1 MKIFLTD
8 DFKNSTILAEKGIRC
23 VLRGFALVKDTK
35 GWMKKLYGATS
46 SSGNLYDFEAM
57 TLEELQQYTT
67 LVTDEDKHNEDL
79 LDNLFDI
86 TYEPCLEIQTPTLKK
101 CPVCN
106 GKKIVDDHMCFV
118 CDGTGKVPN
127 SNEKGTV
134 LGGEKFGTY
143 KIRINAMRNN
153 KTENG
158 LKGTYRAIALI
169 GEKYIEDGV
178 HVISTHKSYIGIIIY
193 FDGQDM
199 GNGDNALVVGGAQ
212 EDENGLH
219 INGDT
224 AFTLNFQFSLS
235 QMHLVNDPDAMIE
248 IDPEYQQIM
257 QYSNQK
263 DQTTTQIDMPGI
275 FLVPSGMEYSHRVE
289 LEVGKN
295 PKNEGI
301 AYIDKTFNMI
311 PDTYK
316 NNNIFNVTPRFNI
329 FDEHNDKFVKPLV
342 MLSHGAS
349 SVSGEFINQS
359 VAIEYDN
366 KYFAMNEKAPTGA
379 SRFDLFG
386 GATKR
391 EQNEYDDSHFS
402 PGSGYLRLV
411 SDRGRHLSGSNY
423 AEILSNANTVGGNDV
438 ALYVSDN
445 NYIGE
450 NARVVSSTDED
461 NTTTTALVYD
471 TNDFHMIDSQ
481 GITATKNNRALIIDS
496 NESNFEGQDGLT
508 AFGTYK
514 ASAFTSADSYDGF
527 RDDPYWCPDCFGDG
541 KYDPEVHLNDDELKK
556 RIKAG
561 ETKFPG
567 GIKNVQLL
575 PDKKYLPPATI
586 TYGSDEWEKLG
597 LEIGI
602 AGKDE
607 ERVDK
612 DRIPDNNAQYLWYI
626 DDENIYMYFRQGE
639 TDTFELLNV
648 TKDNAAVNKNC
659 TFSVFSTDTDAG
671 LRFINHHRI
680 LYTAKNSYDSLD
692 ITNKIPVY
700 ISNNKYFKSDRNAVC
715 LFFDDATKI
724 ADTAIPYQTLAGM
737 DYATIYCYV
746 SPKEIYWYGDE
757 DNSSKR
763 INILTQKFKGYDIF
777 SRQISDDVT
786 ELCKRT
792 YTDEGNTVEVL
803 MTITVHKE
811 GGVCK
816 TCNGDGRVGRY
827 GYPGRLMMYGLN
839 TSSVEFNG
847 YNNMMI
853 GHEGL
858 LSNFGHDSIVFGKY
872 NACGN
877 KEYDMCLTCS
887 GTGRLTCTN
896 CAGGKVV
903 GNPMKEC
910 EECMGFGYV
919 NYQADLCTYC
929 SGTGIANNV
938 VCPMCN
944 GNTYTAYSALG
955 DKTYSAFISGDEA
968 IYTCP
973 ICNAKG
979 EVLDLAT
986 TALIDCTVCSG
997 TGKSACDPCS
1007 GHGFT
1012 EGYVHPLARSACPT
1026 CQNLLT
1032 ECPHCGG
1039 ANCNDKY
1046 TSGYEINMS
1055 CPACSGTGTLNNEPC
1070 IYCEGDGRI
1079 TSGACARCNADLQ
1092 VCDKCL
1098 GFGQNTCSE
1107 CAGDAVVNCYEC
1119 NNPDPAVECD
1129 LCNGEGALDDA
1140 AKVREYVGSF
1150 NADSY
1155 QDWAT
1160 SATVPNEDAGDCTVC
1175 SGTGHRV
1182 KYNVQIGYP
1191 RTYDPE
1197 DCEVSA
1203 FVIRRKWYNSRY
1215 DYDTYHYVTGQ
1226 RRYINETVQRAVVVE
1241 VPNASDHGNT
1251 TETVIVNELISGER
1265 YVTQDNLAYPGTGTE
1280 KMMPTNMMFKT
1291 HEDAENF
1298 LKNNENLIYD
1308 AYTENETNP
1317 GVWEVIELPVYFDT
1331 LGYDENNNFTT
1342 FIAGDMFYEELHPD
1356 GFTNYAVFDTKTD
1369 AENFVSTMITNAGD
1383 WTLEPFYFRVV
1394 AFEDEFHKCTTC
1406 GGTGKSN
1413 AKIKYKCPKCTDISE
1428 YSHAALF
1435 NKTTIWGDSK
1445 GLYTWNRS
1453 HVFCPANPVL
1463 FRNYHVPDKTGMI
1476 QEKTTPGYHEC
1487 ELCNGL
1493 GYVGPEQRISY
1504 LGELFE
1510 QRYRELADPGLY
1522 RSIESEVIGYN
1533 FRVGPKH
1540 DFATHNML
1548 FFGEEPVHNWQAA
1561 FIGPTSGLSSCCPK
1575 CSTFF
1580 NQYCRKDVFDMVPF
1594 GYLPYDEIPQEVKD
1608 TYQYGNFYIDQYHY
1622 DTYSAKS
1629 VFDKMW
1635 KKYLDSNEY
1644 SLPQTFLEKRG
1655 VDRFCDSC
1663 NFNGKAQY
1671 NKEQKVE
1678 IKSQT
1683 CNECDYVDFSFTD
1696 KLGRFYKLHDKCPNC
1711 EKKNWTTPTTAGQ
1724 RTVTIDGRGIIDCPT
1739 CVGGKEPCDKC
1750 NQVKHWLCTTCGGDQ
1765 IVDFQPTIAYED
1777 GKVVAVGD
1785 GYFYKNLMLDSDKFD
1800 MYKDYINIKP
1810 ENNCDLNVGQYIKRM
1825 NLFSVENNGLLM
1837 VHNNNYDEIPDPH
1850 VKHELASDFFAVRG
1864 WAKYND
1870 LQERFANLQN
1880 GCYAPDAI
1888 YFTKR
1893 TAHNE
1898 EWKLRIRELDYL
1910 LNDSYIK
1917 TNASMLKTAALNQ
1930 AIYDFHRKN
1939 TTFLLRLG
1947 PIIYYSWKGRKQIT
1961 VKGSKG
1967 IKGGKGMKG
1976 LKGAKGRKGMKG
1988 FKGMKGVNKII
1999 NQMYVAYKG
2008 QTLGIKGSKGMFG
2021 LKGLKGTPGY
2031 ENLELHITGMRYK
2044 FYIADILA
2052 AVQSEFGKFISN
2064 TGNLGKNPETY
2075 TFYCLNGDPS
2085 NNLYFK
2091 GIRLRKMASGNYQ
2104 TLNSVK
2110 GIKPGYIQRIVYKDN
2125 GYNGEYGV
2133 MNFKYA
2139 YNNRFLA

>member
-349 SVSGEFINQS
+349 SNSGEFINQS

-607 ERVDK
+607 ARVDN

-724 ADTAIPYQTLAGM
+724 ADKAIPYQTLAGM

-757 DNSSKR
+757 HNSSRR
-763 INILTQKFKGYDIF
+763 INILTQKFIGYDIF

-910 EECMGFGYV
+910 EECLGFGYV

-929 SGTGIANNV
+929 SGTGIANNE

-973 ICNAKG
+973 ICNTKG

-1129 LCNGEGALDDA
+1129 LCNGEGTLDDA

-1160 SATVPNEDAGDCTVC
+1160 SVTVPNEDAGDCTVC
-1175 SGTGHRV
+1175 NGTGFKK
-1182 KYNVQIGYP
+1182 KYLIYAPTSLTTSEPSDDSKKLCYIITRG
-1191 RTYDPE
+1191 
-1197 DCEVSA
+1197 
-1203 FVIRRKWYNSRY
+1203 
-1215 DYDTYHYVTGQ
+1215 DTSSWNKKLWVTGVTKF
-1226 RRYINETVQRAVVVE
+1226 I
-1241 VPNASDHGNT
+1241 
-1251 TETVIVNELISGER
+1251 TETVIVHTEGANYVPVTRSGLR
-1265 YVTQDNLAYPGTGTE
+1265 YLTSNSLLAYDKAEQNLTTPPLIFFNKDEADKFLKDHENDFYEAPTSTFIQGTWTV
-1280 KMMPTNMMFKT
+1280 TNSYCDF
-1291 HEDAENF
+1291 EPLLNAEN
-1298 LKNNENLIYD
+1298 YD
-1308 AYTENETNP
+1308 GCPLAPYGARMSICTP
-1317 GVWEVIELPVYFDT
+1317 PKGFT
-1331 LGYDENNNFTT
+1331 LLLNYKTREEAEAALASIIQQSPDVTFTTGMLYVDEN
-1342 FIAGDMFYEELHPD
+1342 ID
-1356 GFTNYAVFDTKTD
+1356 
-1369 AENFVSTMITNAGD
+1369 ENWGMCSV
-1383 WTLEPFYFRVV
+1383 
-1394 AFEDEFHKCTTC
+1394 C
-1406 GGTGKSN
+1406 GGTGKASCT
-1413 AKIKYKCPKCTDISE
+1413 ITYKCPKCSDISTYE
-1428 YSHAALF
+1428 RETLF
-1435 NKTTIWGDSK
+1435 PNPTSNEENTQNHFS
-1445 GLYTWNRS
+1445 
-1453 HVFCPANPVL
+1453 VFSPANPVL
-1463 FRNYHVPDKTGMI
+1463 FRNYHVPETTGMI

-1493 GYVGPEQRISY
+1493 GYVGPDERRRY
-1504 LGELFE
+1504 LGETFE
-1510 QRYRELADPGLY
+1510 LRYEELSGWERYFVSGWEGNGGAGHPTE
-1522 RSIESEVIGYN
+1522 RS
-1533 FRVGPKH
+1533 
-1540 DFATHNML
+1540 DFATQKIL
-1548 FFGEEPVHNWQAA
+1548 FFGEEPCSGAGTLY
-1561 FIGPTSGLSSCCPK
+1561 IGPTSGLSSCCPK

-1580 NQYCRKDVFDMVPF
+1580 NQYCRKSLFDSTPIPENTNLWDLPF
-1594 GYLPYDEIPQEVKD
+1594 DIASTYDRGYLH
-1608 TYQYGNFYIDQYHY
+1608 IDQYHY

-1671 NKEQKVE
+1671 NKEQNVE
-1678 IKSQT
+1678 IKSQI

-1696 KLGRFYKLHDKCPNC
+1696 KLGRSYKLHDKCPNC
-1711 EKKNWTTPTTAGQ
+1711 EKKNWTPKSGPIQ
-1724 RTVTIDGRGIIDCPT
+1724 NTVTIDGRGIIDCPT